1 LHAIPQD
8 MCCADVWWVWQE
20 NLRDLNALF
29 EDKKLRP
36 HIDRVVPLEKV
47 GTHYTVI
54 IHHRQW
60 AMGNDRDPL
69 VVSCAVSGEGGA

>member
-1 LHAIPQD
+1 

-54 IHHRQW
+54 IHYRQSD
-60 AMGNDRDPL
+60 MGNDKGWPDGIPF
-69 VVSCAVSGEGGA
+69 VYGACVR